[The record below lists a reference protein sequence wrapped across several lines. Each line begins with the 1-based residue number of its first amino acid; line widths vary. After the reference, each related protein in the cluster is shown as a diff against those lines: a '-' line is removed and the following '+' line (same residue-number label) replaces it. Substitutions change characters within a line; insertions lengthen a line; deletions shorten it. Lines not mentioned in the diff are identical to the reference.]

1 MKVIEKYQNSELNNN
16 DVKWYLFDEH
26 LWITKYRDYS
36 EIEESILK
44 SVGSFNWLYEINDT
58 VLFNKEGRFE
68 TAIIGLAGGIR
79 VDEFKEYSDFI
90 KTGRKGDLFLAEN
103 KNIDFEFLESVV
115 YAENED
121 TLYSFPTKYDNQEN
135 SIIFIVDDFGFV
147 IIRHQ
152 LKGWFLKRASE
163 HVCVTREYN
172 KEITP
177 HMLARYL
184 NALKLW
190 EEDEDVT
197 ELKSLLE
204 ECKIKEDEFSCALRE
219 CIMNLL

>member
-1 MKVIEKYQNSELNNN
+1 M
-16 DVKWYLFDEH
+16 
-26 LWITKYRDYS
+26 
-36 EIEESILK
+36 
-44 SVGSFNWLYEINDT
+44 
-58 VLFNKEGRFE
+58 
-68 TAIIGLAGGIR
+68 
-79 VDEFKEYSDFI
+79 
-90 KTGRKGDLFLAEN
+90 
-103 KNIDFEFLESVV
+103 ESVV

-121 TLYSFPTKYDNQEN
+121 ILYSFPTKYDNQEN